1 MLWVIHCG
9 RGVILV
15 LIIKKRATLEQV
27 EQMLQTLGLYIKIA
41 VDIEREILAGGGE
54 KHAFCEAA
62 LLEDGSRQRD
72 IWGADW
78 TPFNQSI
85 AYESI
90 INIRPSQNNRS
101 MLIQDPAI
109 KEHVKK
115 ITSELIG
122 GYEPEIR

>member
-1 MLWVIHCG
+1 M
-9 RGVILV
+9 V
-15 LIIKKRATLEQV
+15 LIIRERATLEQV
-27 EQMLQTLGLYIKIA
+27 EQMLQTLKIYIKVA
-41 VDIEREILAGGGE
+41 VDIERKILAGGGE
-54 KHAFCEAA
+54 KHAYCEAA

-78 TPFNQSI
+78 IPFDQSI

-101 MLIQDPAI
+101 MLIQDPVI
-109 KEHVKK
+109 RERVKE
-115 ITSELIG
+115 ITQELIS